1 MLELNYVI
9 SSGPQVNVTS
19 YPTNVQSVRI
29 TTTGFPVQIICTGD
43 ASPIGSGTW
52 QRLQIYRDSTPIGNI
67 LHIESVGTGINTTV
81 AQTWIDAPAAGT
93 YTYYLQATTGS
104 GNGFRYG
111 EASPVT
117 MTAEEKKYIYD
128 MNSSLN
134 NLPWLRRDVASSDTV
149 YYGYSVDANAQDSD
163 NSWTIKKVYTS
174 GTVESVTWT
183 NGAPNLE
190 ISIWAN
196 RVSSFVSPTYSISL
210 TWSVVPTYYTAD
222 SDINLSW
229 NTVPGVD
236 VYQISVKDSKGNLLS
251 NDGYILNI
259 NQNEDENPITSE
271 IHATSAVTTHYKY
284 KHAKVGMTYSIT
296 VLGRNVAGS
305 TSSLMSVGV

>member
-9 SSGPQVNVTS
+9 STGPQVSINS
-19 YPTNVQSVRI
+19 FPANVQSATI
-29 TTTGFPVQIICTGD
+29 TTEGFPVQIICTGD
-43 ASPIGSGTW
+43 ASPLGGSTY
-52 QRLQIYRDSTPIGNI
+52 QRLQIYRDSTPIGNV
-67 LHIESVGTGINTTV
+67 LHIESVGSGINTTV
-81 AQTWIDAPAAGT
+81 AQTWIDNPPAGT
-93 YTYYLQATTGS
+93 HTYYLVAIAGS
-104 GNGFRYG
+104 GGGFQYG
-111 EASPVT
+111 EVSPVT
-117 MTAEEKKYIYD
+117 ITLEEKKYIYD

-183 NGAPNLE
+183 NGTPNLE

-229 NTVPGVD
+229 NTIPGVD
-236 VYQISVKDSKGNLLS
+236 VYQVSVKDSKGNLLS

-271 IHATSAVTTHYKY
+271 IHATSGVTTHYTY
-284 KHAKVGMTYSIT
+284 KHGKVGMTYSIN
-296 VLGRNVAGS
+296 VLGKNVAGS
-305 TSSLMSVGV
+305 TSSSVFVGV